1 MGDYR
6 DGGEISIEDQG
17 KPLSLLVKWI
27 KEAKESGV
35 VEPNAMSLAT
45 VDSSGAP
52 RGRMVLLKFLE
63 GEEIGFFTNLESDK
77 AVEILDCGSVA
88 ATMWWP
94 QMERQVRMEGTA
106 YQMDRSQV
114 QDYHLSRAR
123 NSRIAAWASDQSS
136 QMKSKDDLSRRF
148 AEFESKFDG
157 DEVPLPPYWGGF
169 RITVN
174 RVEYWSGRP
183 NRLHERIA
191 LERDGDSWSQRR
203 LYP

>member
-6 DGGEISIEDQG
+6 DGGEISIEDPG

-136 QMKSKDDLSRRF
+136 QMESKDDLSRRF

-157 DEVPLPPYWGGF
+157 EEVPLPPYWGGF

-191 LERDGDSWSQRR
+191 LERDGDSWSQSR

>member
-94 QMERQVRMEGTA
+94 QMERQGRMEGTA

-136 QMKSKDDLSRRF
+136 QMESKDDLSRRF

-157 DEVPLPPYWGGF
+157 EEVPLPPYWGGF

>member
-136 QMKSKDDLSRRF
+136 QMESKDDLSRRF

-157 DEVPLPPYWGGF
+157 EEVPLPPYWGGF

>member
-6 DGGEISIEDQG
+6 DGGEISIEDPG

-136 QMKSKDDLSRRF
+136 QMESKDDLSRRF

-157 DEVPLPPYWGGF
+157 EEVPLPPYWGGF

>member
-6 DGGEISIEDQG
+6 DGGEISIEDPG

-27 KEAKESGV
+27 NEAKESGV

-94 QMERQVRMEGTA
+94 QMERQGRMEGTA

-136 QMKSKDDLSRRF
+136 QMESKDDLSRRF

-157 DEVPLPPYWGGF
+157 EEVPLPPYWGGF